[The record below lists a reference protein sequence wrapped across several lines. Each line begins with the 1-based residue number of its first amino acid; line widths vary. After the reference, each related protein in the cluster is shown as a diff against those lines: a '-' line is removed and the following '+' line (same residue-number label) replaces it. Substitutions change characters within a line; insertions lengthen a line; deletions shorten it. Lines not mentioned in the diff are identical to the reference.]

1 MPQRALKEQLEALHA
16 TLKNTPELNED
27 EHELLLKIAS
37 DIAELEGSDSEPA
50 DISDMIQEQ
59 VIRFDQDYP
68 ALSAVLRQLTDT
80 LGRIGV

>member
-16 TLKNTPELNED
+16 TLKNTPELTQD